1 MGEKLLYTNMENNSK
16 DLPVTNLST
25 TICREFEKI
34 NILPATVNFVDGYEN
49 PVAWRKR
56 YKVCG
61 DQSKDVLF
69 DNLDMK
75 AITQDQYGM
84 QHDTYPEFIKW
95 KLFGYNIV
103 ICYEYIAEGKSN
115 KALDIIGEIEIILSS
130 IGKNDQFLK
139 SIKIALNH
147 ITFSMKGYLFKLC
160 SIKNMV
166 LEHFIMP
173 NNMNNANKAGLFG
186 VQTLFFYEYGLPCAQ
201 IAKDSALKAVSLNE
215 TEAEWYFLMA
225 RVLTHWQRTC
235 GNYFECSEQ
244 EIKASEMAVKL
255 GNKDHHKL
263 HLIHIYYR
271 MSKNMNKNKNAK
283 NQLLEE
289 ALKLLIEVIDSTKD
303 FLLLKNCLLSLSK
316 IAQNKEYNNDITI
329 ILEQLIDALKDSDN
343 GYVHGAIGNYYLFN
357 KKDYLKANFHLKKA
371 YDVKSFGCSIDYIYT
386 FFKINA
392 ETAPVE
398 QMLVDLLK
406 TFPHPVH
413 QEKLLSQ
420 IVSYLILT
428 KNDLI
433 QALKYIPMLLNIKNV
448 TCIYSLLTHRAKF
461 NNYTKE
467 VNLLDVLSKELSL
480 ALRNTTLSTDD
491 QKKVTEVMNILE
503 PYKLYVSNL
512 MKNKGHIFENKV
524 ANDSKV
530 KTTRY
535 NNETERK
542 ESWTH
547 NNYKQTVN
555 SVKNKE
561 EGNWRTLKPDST
573 LKTTVFMRNNHTQM
587 KKPWYGN
594 QDNL

>member
-1 MGEKLLYTNMENNSK
+1 MANNSE
-16 DLPVTNLST
+16 DLVDPST
-25 TICREFEKI
+25 TICQEFE
-34 NILPATVNFVDGYEN
+34 NISLSSATEKFVNGYQN
-49 PVAWRKR
+49 PVAWQKKF
-56 YKVCG
+56 KVCG
-61 DQSKDVLF
+61 NLSKDVLF

-84 QHDTYPEFIKW
+84 EHDTLPEFIKW

-103 ICYEYIAEGKSN
+103 ICYEYIAKGKAN
-115 KALDIIGEIEIILSS
+115 KALNIIGEIENILSS
-130 IGKNDQFLK
+130 IGDKDPFLK
-139 SIKIALNH
+139 SIRIALNH
-147 ITFSMKGYLFKLC
+147 ITYSMKGYLFELC

-186 VQTLFFYEYGLPCAQ
+186 IQSLFFYEYGLPCAQ
-201 IAKDSALKAVSLNE
+201 IAKDSALKALSLNE
-215 TEAEWYFLMA
+215 NEAEWYFLMA
-225 RVLTHWQRTC
+225 RVLTYWQRTC

-244 EIKASEMAVKL
+244 EIKASEMAVKI

-263 HLIHIYYR
+263 HLIHIYHR
-271 MSKNMNKNKNAK
+271 MSKNMNNNKNAK
-283 NQLLEE
+283 NEILEK

-303 FLLLKNCLLSLSK
+303 YLLLKNCLLSLAK
-316 IAQNKEYNNDITI
+316 IAQNKEYNNDVVI
-329 ILEQLIDALKDSDN
+329 ILEQLIDVLKYSDN

-357 KKDYLKANFHLKKA
+357 KRDYVKANFHLKKA

-386 FFKINA
+386 FFKINP

-433 QALKYIPMLLNIKNV
+433 RALEYIPMLLNIKNV
-448 TCIYSLLTHRAKF
+448 TCVYSLLTHRTKF
-461 NNYTKE
+461 SNYTKE
-467 VNLLDVLSKELSL
+467 VKLLDVLSEELSL
-480 ALRNTTLSTDD
+480 ALSSTKLSTDD
-491 QKKVTEVMNILE
+491 QKKVTEVITILE

-512 MKNKGHIFENKV
+512 MKNNGHIFRNNIINE
-524 ANDSKV
+524 SKV

-547 NNYKQTVN
+547 NNYKQAVN

-561 EGNWRTLKPDST
+561 EGNWRTLKPDSSP
-573 LKTTVFMRNNHTQM
+573 KTTIFMRNNQTQI
-587 KKPWYGN
+587 KKPCCICS
-594 QDNL
+594 QM

>member
-1 MGEKLLYTNMENNSK
+1 MANNSEYLI
-16 DLPVTNLST
+16 DPST
-25 TICREFEKI
+25 TICQEFE
-34 NILPATVNFVDGYEN
+34 NISISSTTEKFVDGYQN
-49 PVAWRKR
+49 PVAWQKKF
-56 YKVCG
+56 KVCG
-61 DQSKDVLF
+61 NLSKDVLF

-84 QHDTYPEFIKW
+84 EHDTLPEFIKW

-103 ICYEYIAEGKSN
+103 ICYEYIAKGNAN
-115 KALDIIGEIEIILSS
+115 KALNIIDEIENILSS
-130 IGKNDQFLK
+130 IGNKDPFLK

-147 ITFSMKGYLFKLC
+147 ITFSMKGYLLELC

-186 VQTLFFYEYGLPCAQ
+186 IQSLFFYEYGLPCAQ
-201 IAKDSALKAVSLNE
+201 IAKDSALKALSLNE
-215 TEAEWYFLMA
+215 NEAEWYFLMA
-225 RVLTHWQRTC
+225 RVLTYWQRTC

-244 EIKASEMAVKL
+244 EIKASEMAVKI

-263 HLIHIYYR
+263 HLIHIYHR

-283 NQLLEE
+283 NEILEK

-303 FLLLKNCLLSLSK
+303 YLLLKNCLLSLAK
-316 IAQNKEYNNDITI
+316 IAQNKDYNNDVII
-329 ILEQLIDALKDSDN
+329 ILEQLIDVLEYSDN

-357 KKDYLKANFHLKKA
+357 KRDYVKANFHLKKA

-386 FFKINA
+386 FFKINP

-433 QALKYIPMLLNIKNV
+433 RALEYIPMLLNIKNV
-448 TCIYSLLTHRAKF
+448 TCVYSLMTHRTKF
-461 NNYTKE
+461 SNYTKD
-467 VNLLDVLSKELSL
+467 VKLIDVLSEELSL
-480 ALRNTTLSTDD
+480 ALSSTKLSTDD
-491 QKKVTEVMNILE
+491 KKKVTEVIKILE

-512 MKNKGHIFENKV
+512 MKNNEHIFRNNVINE
-524 ANDSKV
+524 SKV
-530 KTTRY
+530 KTTQY

-547 NNYKQTVN
+547 NNYKQA
-555 SVKNKE
+555 VKNKE

-573 LKTTVFMRNNHTQM
+573 PKTTVFMRSNQTQI

-594 QDNL
+594 QDKL

>member
-1 MGEKLLYTNMENNSK
+1 MANNSE
-16 DLPVTNLST
+16 DLSVNDPST
-25 TICREFEKI
+25 TICQEFKKI
-34 NILPATVNFVDGYEN
+34 NFLPSTVNFVDGYEN
-49 PVAWRKR
+49 PIAWQKR
-56 YKVCG
+56 FNVCG

-75 AITQDQYGM
+75 AITQGQYGM

-103 ICYEYIAEGKSN
+103 ICYEYIAEGKET
-115 KALDIIGEIEIILSS
+115 KALNIISEIENILLS
-130 IGKNDQFLK
+130 IGNNDPFLK
-139 SIKIALNH
+139 SIRIALNH
-147 ITFSMKGYLFKLC
+147 ITFSMKGYLFELC

-173 NNMNNANKAGLFG
+173 NNMNNINKAGLFG
-186 VQTLFFYEYGLPCAQ
+186 IQTLFFYEYGLPCAQ
-201 IAKDSALKAVSLNE
+201 IAKDSALKALSLNE

-283 NQLLEE
+283 NQILEE
-289 ALKLLIEVIDSTKD
+289 ALKLLIEVIDNTKD

-329 ILEQLIDALKDSDN
+329 ILEQLIDVLKHSDN
-343 GYVHGAIGNYYLFN
+343 GYVHGAIGNYFLFN
-357 KKDYLKANFHLKKA
+357 KKDYLKAKFHLKKA

-392 ETAPVE
+392 NTAPVE

-406 TFPHPVH
+406 TFTHPVH

-420 IVSYLILT
+420 IISYLILT

-433 QALKYIPMLLNIKNV
+433 SALKYIPTLLNIKNV
-448 TCIYSLLTHRAKF
+448 TCIYSLMTHRTKF
-461 NNYTKE
+461 SNYNQE
-467 VNLLDVLSKELSL
+467 VNLLDVLSEKLSL
-480 ALRNTTLSTDD
+480 ALKNTTLSTDD
-491 QKKVTEVMNILE
+491 KIKITEVMNILE

-512 MKNKGHIFENKV
+512 MKNKQHIFGDKFTNG
-524 ANDSKV
+524 SKV
-530 KTTRY
+530 KTVQY
-535 NNETERK
+535 SNETGRK
-542 ESWTH
+542 DSWTH
-547 NNYKQTVN
+547 NSHNNYKLTVN

-573 LKTTVFMRNNHTQM
+573 PKTTIFMRNNQTQI
-587 KKPWYGN
+587 KKPWHGN
-594 QDNL
+594 QDNS